1 MKITKTLR
9 KQMIEH
15 DKNNHLSILIR
26 EDELWSKFVKIYKEV
41 SDFSKKNQ
49 SHSRL
54 LNIILSEV
62 LKNIK
67 VTNKTTDIIYLGS
80 KWRHMKTLNS
90 DAKIFKDC

>member
-1 MKITKTLR
+1 MKITKTFLK
-9 KQMIEH
+9 KQMIERE
-15 DKNNHLSILIR
+15 KNKSSKHTLYI

-62 LKNIK
+62 LKNVK
-67 VTNKTTDIIYLGS
+67 VNNKTTDMNLP
-80 KWRHMKTLNS
+80 WE
-90 DAKIFKDC
+90 

>member
-1 MKITKTLR
+1 MKITKTFLK
-9 KQMIEH
+9 KQMVEH
-15 DKNNHLSILIR
+15 ERNKSSKHTLYI

-62 LKNIK
+62 LKNVK
-67 VTNKTTDIIYLGS
+67 VNNKTTDMNLPWE
-80 KWRHMKTLNS
+80 K
-90 DAKIFKDC
+90 

>member
-1 MKITKTLR
+1 
-9 KQMIEH
+9 MIERE
-15 DKNNHLSILIR
+15 KNKSSKHTLYI

-62 LKNIK
+62 LKNVK
-67 VTNKTTDIIYLGS
+67 VNNKTTDMNLPWE
-80 KWRHMKTLNS
+80 K
-90 DAKIFKDC
+90 

>member
-1 MKITKTLR
+1 MKITKTFLK
-9 KQMIEH
+9 KQMIERE
-15 DKNNHLSILIR
+15 KNKSSKHTLYI

-62 LKNIK
+62 LKNVK
-67 VTNKTTDIIYLGS
+67 VNNKTTDMNLPWE
-80 KWRHMKTLNS
+80 K
-90 DAKIFKDC
+90 